1 MKPLAPRVRTVCLS
15 CAASVLATVVLIDLA
30 AAQREADVTARQKGP
45 PVTLSEGTAEIKFS
59 APKRYA
65 VLLHAPNKIKR
76 LYTSGD
82 VLFHPHDPTRS
93 GVIERVDAG
102 GMVLGAR
109 GKGRERSVR
118 PGRPVPGFPGVMFVG
133 TVMLNH
139 LEYRFKV
146 VDRVTQTEPVL
157 VSLVGYKAVL
167 EKEVLYLPPDLVRP
181 APKRTSPPTSRQKLD
196 AELFQKVRVK
206 EVDGHTY
213 ELEEATLKPVIENVE
228 QVLADLEPRLTPAF
242 SFQTGMSLNFK
253 SRAGDGTLS
262 RSGFTVTRLPVARTF
277 GIEVGDTII
286 SLNGRQ
292 VNSPRNAWWTFQELF
307 IRNRSLTELRV
318 NLIRGGRLMTKTF
331 RIR

>member
-15 CAASVLATVVLIDLA
+15 CAASVLAAVVLINLA
-30 AAQREADVTARQKGP
+30 AAQREADVTVREKGP
-45 PVTLSEGTAEIKFS
+45 PLTLSEGTAEIKFS

-82 VLFHPHDPTRS
+82 VLFHPYNPTRS
-93 GVIERVDAG
+93 VVIERVGAG

-109 GKGRERSVR
+109 GKGRERSLR

-133 TVMLNH
+133 TVMLNQ

-146 VDRVTQTEPVL
+146 VDHILQTEPVL
-157 VSLVGYKAVL
+157 VSLEGSRAVL
-167 EKEVLYLPPDLVRP
+167 EKEVLHLPPELLVP
-181 APKRTSPPTSRQKLD
+181 APKRLPPTTRERKLNPD
-196 AELFQKVRVK
+196 LFRRVNVK
-206 EVDGHTY
+206 EVDGNTY

-228 QVLADLEPRLTPAF
+228 QVLADLEPRLALAF
-242 SFQTGMSLNFK
+242 SFQSGMSLNFK

>member
-1 MKPLAPRVRTVCLS
+1 MNPLALRVRAVCLS
-15 CAASVLATVVLIDLA
+15 CAASVLAVVVLIDLA
-30 AAQREADVTARQKGP
+30 AAQRESDVTAREKGP
-45 PVTLSEGTAEIKFS
+45 PLALSEGIAEIKFS

-102 GMVLGAR
+102 GMVLGPS
-109 GKGRERSVR
+109 GKGRERSLR

-167 EKEVLYLPPDLVRP
+167 EK
-181 APKRTSPPTSRQKLD
+181 
-196 AELFQKVRVK
+196 
-206 EVDGHTY
+206 
-213 ELEEATLKPVIENVE
+213 
-228 QVLADLEPRLTPAF
+228 
-242 SFQTGMSLNFK
+242 
-253 SRAGDGTLS
+253 
-262 RSGFTVTRLPVARTF
+262 
-277 GIEVGDTII
+277 
-286 SLNGRQ
+286 
-292 VNSPRNAWWTFQELF
+292 
-307 IRNRSLTELRV
+307 
-318 NLIRGGRLMTKTF
+318 
-331 RIR
+331 